1 VILVAVGNLFV
12 IAAVYMEKRLQSAT
26 NYFLTSL
33 AFADLLVAI
42 MVMPPSMTMI
52 FFNNNWPFSNK
63 ACAVWLMLDVFFSTS
78 SILHLCTLS
87 LNRYMALSRPFHT
100 RHQSTVSVKYY
111 NGSCKYSPDA
121 SNNNKRMVL
130 IKICGVWLAALAIS
144 APIPI
149 LGSHDADNII
159 KGGVCTI
166 YNQYFAIFGSV
177 VAFFLPL
184 CVMIVVH
191 LLTIRILRQQITVV
205 SSMMNTTR
213 ESRLSCKRTLRVSTV
228 SSNNHKQ
235 LLLNDSTKQ
244 KSIEKSEQ
252 VEKYVRFE
260 GEENVERQ
268 KTNFSFMQLLVKS
281 KLIFRSKPK
290 YGSRKKKKIEKK
302 MSMGKRKAIVSIR
315 NEQRAL
321 KALGLIFT
329 LFCVFWCP
337 FFLTNFI
344 TRLCKSCNLKLMYKL
359 LDWFVWVG
367 YLSSG
372 INPLVYTMFSRQF
385 RRTFVRML
393 TCSNDNQ
400 TQIINNKTTIH

>member
-1 VILVAVGNLFV
+1 LNWI
-12 IAAVYMEKRLQSAT
+12 
-26 NYFLTSL
+26 
-33 AFADLLVAI
+33 FA
-42 MVMPPSMTMI
+42 
-52 FFNNNWPFSNK
+52 
-63 ACAVWLMLDVFFSTS
+63 
-78 SILHLCTLS
+78 
-87 LNRYMALSRPFHT
+87 
-100 RHQSTVSVKYY
+100 
-111 NGSCKYSPDA
+111 
-121 SNNNKRMVL
+121 
-130 IKICGVWLAALAIS
+130 
-144 APIPI
+144 
-149 LGSHDADNII
+149 
-159 KGGVCTI
+159 
-166 YNQYFAIFGSV
+166 
-177 VAFFLPL
+177 
-184 CVMIVVH
+184 
-191 LLTIRILRQQITVV
+191 
-205 SSMMNTTR
+205 
-213 ESRLSCKRTLRVSTV
+213 
-228 SSNNHKQ
+228 
-235 LLLNDSTKQ
+235 
-244 KSIEKSEQ
+244 EKSEQ
-252 VEKYVRFE
+252 VEKYVQFE

-268 KTNFSFMQLLVKS
+268 KTNFSF
-281 KLIFRSKPK
+281 ISKPK

-400 TQIINNKTTIH
+400 TQIINNKTTIHWTNHIFESCAAFYLFVSFLLLRE